1 MCENFAG
8 VASGRYARRGNVPRH
23 SREGCDLHM
32 TYADTAAP
40 EATADEQDGRKGA
53 ERIVLR
59 GRSALVLDEL
69 SAATRRAVLDAA
81 SPAEPRLMW
90 EPVARRT
97 GTVEAAIKSFSG
109 PSGRPDHAGTFRAVP
124 ASNWYVAPLVIEPP
138 LA

>member
-1 MCENFAG
+1 VIF
-8 VASGRYARRGNVPRH
+8 V
-23 SREGCDLHM
+23 
-32 TYADTAAP
+32 TYTDTAAP
-40 EATADEQDGRKGA
+40 AAASDEQDGKRGA
-53 ERIVLR
+53 ERVVLR

-69 SAATRRAVLDAA
+69 SAAARRAVLDAA

-109 PSGRPDHAGTFRAVP
+109 PSGRPEHAGTFRAVP
-124 ASNWYVAPLVIEPP
+124 ASNWFVAPLVIEPP